1 VAAPHLLLR
10 VESNGTNGTG
20 GWRRPPLRMNPS
32 DILHPARPEL
42 SHSPGRDTLR
52 REMRKRRRAL
62 PIAERTSAANN
73 LTKIVA
79 RQRIL
84 RPGAHVAVY
93 LAHRGEIDLAPVI
106 TRARRLG
113 CTLYLPA
120 VVHSTRG
127 SMHFVRF
134 ERDQTLRRNRFGI
147 LEPDFRKARP
157 VTARRLDVVLLP
169 LVAVDPR
176 GWRLGSGAGF
186 YDRRFSHLRIGRT
199 WRKPRLIGVAYEF
212 QRVPI
217 VVPQP
222 WDVPLDGVVT
232 ERAFY
237 PSHRPLT

>member
-1 VAAPHLLLR
+1 
-10 VESNGTNGTG
+10 
-20 GWRRPPLRMNPS
+20 MNAS
-32 DILHPARPEL
+32 DTLHPARPDL
-42 SHSPGRDTLR
+42 PPGRDTLR

-62 PIAERTSAANN
+62 PAVERASAANN
-73 LTKIVA
+73 LAKIVT

-93 LAHRGEIDLAPVI
+93 LAHRGEIDLARVI
-106 TRARRLG
+106 ARARRLG

-120 VVHSTRG
+120 IVHGARG

-134 ERDQTLRRNRFGI
+134 GIDQALRRNRFGI
-147 LEPDFRKARP
+147 LEPDLRKARP
-157 VTARRLDVVLLP
+157 VAARRLDVVLLP

-186 YDRRFSHLRIGRT
+186 YDRRLSHLRIGRT
-199 WRKPRLIGVAYEF
+199 WRRPRLIGVAYEF

-217 VVPQP
+217 VASQP

-237 PSHRPLT
+237 PSRPLTWTHTETPS